1 MRRKKLLTLVGSV
14 CLILV
19 LAALP
24 FMAACPAPPPEKEY
38 IIRFA
43 CEFPTVSTLA
53 KLMPDTVEKL
63 AQESNGRIKLEAYW
77 GGSLYSQADALAA
90 MQDGSLEA
98 GMGGM
103 FLFPVSP
110 EWCAILTTP
119 FLFTDRA
126 HFERFTETDAF
137 KAMQDRVEAKGIMP
151 IANMGTFAFYPAN
164 NKRPIATLEDWKGLK
179 MRFPSSPGFKLM
191 ADIFD
196 FTVVPIAPPETI
208 SALETGVIDGT
219 VISMESWPGYRAQEL
234 APYVNK
240 MALQWVRAD
249 LVVSKQWFDSLPP
262 DIQQIVK
269 RAFEELGA
277 ENERITLEAER
288 EMWVKLAEYP
298 KVVITEPTP
307 AEKVRWFEAA
317 KPIKE
322 AAAAASPDIAAMI
335 EGIDS
340 VR

>member
-1 MRRKKLLTLVGSV
+1 MEKKKLLALVGSI
-14 CLILV
+14 CLIV
-19 LAALP
+19 AMVACAA
-24 FMAACPAPPPEKEY
+24 PAPAPTPEKEY

-53 KLMPDTVEKL
+53 KLMPDTAEKL

-77 GGSLYSQADALAA
+77 GGSLYNQMDALAA

-110 EWCAILTTP
+110 GWAAILTTP

-151 IANMGTFAFYPAN
+151 IANMGAFGFYPAN

-179 MRFPSSPGFKLM
+179 MRFPSSPGFNLM
-191 ADIFD
+191 ADVFD
-196 FTVVPIAPPETI
+196 FTVVPLAPPETI

-240 MALQWVRAD
+240 MALQWVRAE
-249 LVVSKQWFDSLPP
+249 LVVSKQWFNSLPA

-269 RAFEELGA
+269 HTFEELGA

-298 KVVITEPTP
+298 KVVITEPTA
-307 AEKVRWFEAA
+307 AEEMRWFEAA

-322 AAAAASPDIAAMI
+322 ATAAASPDMAAII
-335 EGIDS
+335 EAIDS